1 LAPSYQ
7 PLGRRKARIGC
18 DGAVEQ
24 QQGLCIRSFSQFNER
39 CNGSHIEIARGEIG
53 GCFGLCSPDFRIS
66 HLGLNRSCDVGSDL
80 VLKIKDFL
88 KLAVISFGPDVAA
101 GVGVDQAGR
110 NCAVADPRSCASLV
124 LDMRCIAMS
133 GMRHYAMFGCTLSKE
148 TFLRPLKLN

>member
-1 LAPSYQ
+1 LPVCRANAAAAKARVQKGRPS
-7 PLGRRKARIGC
+7 PTPVCSIGTKLSARRPKKTRIGC
-18 DGAVEQ
+18 DGAVKQ

-101 GVGVDQAGR
+101 GVCVDQLSSNAQAAPGK
-110 NCAVADPRSCASLV
+110 L
-124 LDMRCIAMS
+124 AMS
-133 GMRHYAMFGCTLSKE
+133 RF
-148 TFLRPLKLN
+148 FPLCP